1 MTKRT
6 LKQIVRDVENVKQPK
21 IRVSGKEHKVMQVT
35 FNSGGLIEKIVY
47 QIDKNST
54 DQYIEGIQ

>member
-1 MTKRT
+1 M
-6 LKQIVRDVENVKQPK
+6 KQPK